1 MKGFFWLHK
10 FVRNIIFENLKTETV
25 LMIVFK
31 LLRAWEDDYLRGKLK
46 YSRIFLTPHSA
57 LQYLII
63 KAVRLEIWSITR
75 ISNNVM
81 KEKEILQCSPFQA
94 VTGNI
99 YRQ

>member
-1 MKGFFWLHK
+1 M
-10 FVRNIIFENLKTETV
+10 IIFAESLSIQE
-25 LMIVFK
+25 F
-31 LLRAWEDDYLRGKLK
+31 
-46 YSRIFLTPHSA
+46 FLTPYSA
-57 LQYLII
+57 LQHLII

-81 KEKEILQCSPFQA
+81 KEKECCSSPFQV

>member
-1 MKGFFWLHK
+1 M
-10 FVRNIIFENLKTETV
+10 IIFAESLSIQE
-25 LMIVFK
+25 F
-31 LLRAWEDDYLRGKLK
+31 
-46 YSRIFLTPHSA
+46 FLTPYSA

-81 KEKEILQCSPFQA
+81 KEKELLQCSPFQA